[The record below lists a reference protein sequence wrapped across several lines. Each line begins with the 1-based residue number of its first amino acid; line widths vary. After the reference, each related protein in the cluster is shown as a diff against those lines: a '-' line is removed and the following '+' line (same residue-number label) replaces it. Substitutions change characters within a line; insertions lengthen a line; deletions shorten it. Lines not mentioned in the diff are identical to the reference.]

1 MLQKC
6 DYLNDYSI
14 LVFKVKEGLAAGLTR
29 RKAIS
34 KAVKDCIANG
44 IMKGYL
50 EFHAEEVF
58 NMLELQWDRT
68 AALQA
73 RYEEGV
79 GIGRTQLKQLINF
92 LMKNNKQEEIQIALN
107 DDSKCNELL
116 KKIRYY
122 LKFHFAEVFDMLNL
136 KWNREDALQ
145 AAYEYGYA
153 VGFAEGLELG
163 RKQFAKLL
171 SVLIANGKQEE
182 FQIALTDKSNRN
194 EFYKKYDII

>member
-1 MLQKC
+1 
-6 DYLNDYSI
+6 
-14 LVFKVKEGLAAGLTR
+14 
-29 RKAIS
+29 
-34 KAVKDCIANG
+34 
-44 IMKGYL
+44 
-50 EFHAEEVF
+50 
-58 NMLELQWDRT
+58 
-68 AALQA
+68 
-73 RYEEGV
+73 
-79 GIGRTQLKQLINF
+79 
-92 LMKNNKQEEIQIALN
+92 
-107 DDSKCNELL
+107 
-116 KKIRYY
+116 
-122 LKFHFAEVFDMLNL
+122 MLNL